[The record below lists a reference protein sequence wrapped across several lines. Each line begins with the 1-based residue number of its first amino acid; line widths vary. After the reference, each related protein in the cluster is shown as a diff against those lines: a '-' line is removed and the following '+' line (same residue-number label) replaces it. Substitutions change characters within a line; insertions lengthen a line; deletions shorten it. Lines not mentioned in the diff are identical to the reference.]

1 MEGILTE
8 LIRSLAQQGP
18 AYTLLA
24 ITGVALAYAI
34 NKWIKAESKCFELS
48 STLNEKRL
56 TERSETIAVLH
67 AGATANQKLAESIA
81 VRTETLN
88 NLIVVVTTGTERLER
103 VLTDIR
109 QQIAELRQQVAE
121 NRRQITD
128 IMRLSEERRHAP
140 RPV

>member
-8 LIRSLAQQGP
+8 LVRSLAAQGP

-24 ITGVALAYAI
+24 ITLAALAYAI
-34 NKWIKAESKCFELS
+34 NQWIKSEGKCFELS

-67 AGATANQKLAESIA
+67 AGAQANQKLAESIA

-103 VLTDIR
+103 ALIDIR
-109 QQIAELRQQVAE
+109 QHVAD
-121 NRRQITD
+121 NRRQID
-128 IMRLSEERRHAP
+128 DLLRLNEERRLGP
-140 RPV
+140 RTA